1 MTKEGEGRVLEEEEE
16 EEEEED
22 REKRRQTLTSLFV
35 LSSENAHSWFTPEC
49 NTALCY
55 CLRAALPSVPGVR
68 CHKQCNTILG

>member
-1 MTKEGEGRVLEEEEE
+1 MTKEGEGGVLEE